1 MLQRHC
7 CARAGSQHGTPPQE
21 IHAWARLGSHPN
33 VVRYY
38 SSWFEHGSHGGEHAF
53 IQLEKCGPPSPVPL
67 SARQHH
73 DAHAGRI
80 GTECEPS
87 RLLDAAHGDLDGG
100 LL

>member
-1 MLQRHC
+1 VLRCHC
-7 CARAGSQHGTPPQE
+7 HARAFHATDCLAQE

-38 SSWFEHGSHGGEHAF
+38 SSWFEHGSHDGEHAF

-73 DAHAGRI
+73 DARAGRI
-80 GTECEPS
+80 GTECELP
-87 RLLDAAHGDLDGG
+87 
-100 LL
+100 